1 MLVLK
6 VFNFGLIAIS
16 PIVLISAFLLSLQT
30 VLWDPM
36 LLRPSP
42 KVICPALT
50 FQGFR
55 HVVQGSSSG
64 VAAPA
69 PFKAA
74 LFILLEIYAWEG
86 KGSHLSKWAWDTLTA
101 CPIDAIISL
110 TVGHQG
116 REWIPSLMA
125 SSVPQQSPFPGG
137 HSSFHPR
144 MFAVP
149 QDQPLKPP
157 KDWEKAIRE
166 DGMAGPL

>member
-1 MLVLK
+1 MFLIFSLV
-6 VFNFGLIAIS
+6 AIS
-16 PIVLISAFLLSLQT
+16 LVVMISAFLLSLQT

-74 LFILLEIYAWEG
+74 VYVTFLHRERYQLALENNY
-86 KGSHLSKWAWDTLTA
+86 
-101 CPIDAIISL
+101 SL
-110 TVGHQG
+110 T
-116 REWIPSLMA
+116 
-125 SSVPQQSPFPGG
+125 
-137 HSSFHPR
+137 
-144 MFAVP
+144 
-149 QDQPLKPP
+149 
-157 KDWEKAIRE
+157 
-166 DGMAGPL
+166 